1 MEQGTLPKG
10 GTTHREAEHDRVG
23 AHSVSAVL
31 KSLCVLFALIV
42 GSGGT
47 LAFQVLPKVSDVD
60 RKLASLGSNW
70 LDPAAQFAMRNA
82 LPMVKN
88 PVHEAI
94 TLAAMGCT
102 SGPGSEEDCVV
113 LDAVSANRILLYG
126 VRWPD
131 DPPFRL
137 DSKNPPRISKCDTS
151 ITLRSTAQPQCWLAL
166 FKDAGASAKVAL
178 TKKPGNPAFGPGDY
192 LLYRSHYGDLQFF
205 HSMAAYDAEPAA
217 LTLTRMRT
225 WARFLWGVAVGE
237 VRVDTPIRELGFE
250 DLTPYFPGDMTVT
263 NLFATG
269 IVEVRKDLN
278 KVALGALLHMVQDSF
293 SSAHAERLDAG
304 GGMCAEMPRFS
315 KPGKVAQFYSYA
327 QQVGHLHD
335 ERDTFSALRI
345 QNLQFTPTVVEV
357 SRELVTLWS
366 EKVSWDEAEKYF
378 NCIFELTDPLA
389 PAGPG
394 SFVDSQ

>member
-1 MEQGTLPKG
+1 MEQGNLPRG
-10 GTTHREAEHDRVG
+10 GPTQRTTMCDRAR
-23 AHSVSAVL
+23 AHSVKAAF
-31 KSLCVLFALIV
+31 KSLCVLFLLSV

-205 HSMAAYDAEPAA
+205 HSMAAYDDEPAA
-217 LTLTRMRT
+217 LTLTRMRM
-225 WARFLWGVAVGE
+225 WARFLWGVAIGE
-237 VRVDTPIRELGFE
+237 VRTDVPIREIGIE
-250 DLTPYFPGDMTVT
+250 ELTPYFPGDMTVT

-269 IVEVRKDLN
+269 IVEVRKDLD
-278 KVALGALLHMVQDSF
+278 KVALGTLLHMVQDSF
-293 SSAHAERLDAG
+293 SWAHAERLDAS
-304 GGMCAEMPRFS
+304 GGMCADMPRFS
-315 KPGKVAQFYSYA
+315 KPGKLAQFYSYA
-327 QQVGHLHD
+327 QQAGHLHD
-335 ERDTFSALRI
+335 EKDTFTALRI

-357 SRELVTLWS
+357 SRNLVTLWT
-366 EKVSWDEAEKYF
+366 ERANWDEATKYF
-378 NCIFELTDPLA
+378 DCIFDVVDARVL
-389 PAGPG
+389 AGPG
-394 SFVDSQ
+394 PFVEN